1 MTMTGLPKETEKDV
15 IESIEFIDRIKS
27 ITMCLSDCFH
37 SYATQGNA
45 QERGQMGTRVL
56 AAAPV
61 AVILNAT
68 KISVDMM
75 IERLCRL
82 TS

>member
-1 MTMTGLPKETEKDV
+1 MSSKASSSLAGYKALQHRV
-15 IESIEFIDRIKS
+15 
-27 ITMCLSDCFH
+27 CLGVSAH
-37 SYATQGNA
+37 AAQGDA
-45 QERGQMGTRVL
+45 QERGQVGARVH
-56 AAAPV
+56 AAAPG